1 MSEDKKLATYSVLE
15 NLYRAALEAE
25 KELRQRGLTETK
37 AYADVAQAIHEA
49 EGAIREREEFADL
62 ISKARDDYTMDSS
75 CNVEIDDDPVLSV
88 ADEGIWV
95 SAWVWVK
102 RPDDDGEDEEEGGG

>member
-1 MSEDKKLATYSVLE
+1 MSEEKKLATYSVLE

-37 AYADVAQAIHEA
+37 TYADVAQAIHEA

-62 ISKARDDYTMDSS
+62 IQQARDDYTTDSS
-75 CNVEIDDDPVLSV
+75 CDVEIDDDPVLSV
-88 ADEGIWV
+88 ADEGVWV
-95 SAWVWVK
+95 SAWVWVN
-102 RPDDDGEDEEEGGG
+102 RPEGEDEGGEEDGG